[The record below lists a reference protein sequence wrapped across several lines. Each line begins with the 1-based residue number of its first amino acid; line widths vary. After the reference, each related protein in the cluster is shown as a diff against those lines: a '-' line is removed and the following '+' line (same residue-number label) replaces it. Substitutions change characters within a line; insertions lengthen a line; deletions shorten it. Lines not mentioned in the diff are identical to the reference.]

1 MKSIDLVETLQ
12 GIGRPRALVL
22 GDLMLDRY
30 TQGNVD
36 RISPE
41 APVIILQADH
51 REARPGGAANV
62 ANMLAALDARVT
74 CCGVVGE
81 DAAGLRACANCLARW
96 AFRATWSS
104 PKRAD

>member
-12 GIGRPRALVL
+12 GIGRPQALVL

-36 RISPE
+36 RIGPE

-62 ANMLAALDARVT
+62 ANMLAALEADVT
-74 CCGVVGE
+74 CCGVVGA
-81 DAAGLRACANCLARW
+81 DAAGKELRQLLGQMRCLV
-96 AFRATWSS
+96 RAGGRRS
-104 PKRAD
+104 RVV